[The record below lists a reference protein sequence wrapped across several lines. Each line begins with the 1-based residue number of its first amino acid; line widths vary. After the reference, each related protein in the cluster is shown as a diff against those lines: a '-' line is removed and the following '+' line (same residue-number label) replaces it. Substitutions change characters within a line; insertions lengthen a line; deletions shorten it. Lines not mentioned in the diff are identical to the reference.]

1 MDAVDLAKL
10 IRLHEAQKKAK
21 RDHYHRHKEEINE
34 RRRKQYADKK
44 AVAEGGSPE
53 GVVPVV

>member
-44 AVAEGGSPE
+44 AGGEGGSPE
-53 GVVPVV
+53 GVVVGV